1 MALTLSIA
9 KTSPGSIVAGQS
21 MNFTVAVTNTGAAA
35 VSLSSLAVN
44 ESTESDAQIAQPNFM
59 TPNVPV
65 GVGNP
70 VLNAGATSTFPFQ
83 VVFNSP
89 YLAGPS
95 PNNPGGAA
103 PGPAA
108 ANPDAQ
114 FTLQAQAQAS
124 DGSIAST
131 SLLVPV
137 LSAIA
142 PFPLA
147 QGGAFQF
154 GQGFNFINGLM
165 LYAL

>member
-9 KTSPGSIVAGQS
+9 KTSPGNIVASQAV
-21 MNFTVAVTNTGAAA
+21 NFTVTVTNSGSSAVTLTA
-35 VSLSSLAVN
+35 LSVN
-44 ESTESDAQIAQPNFM
+44 EITESDAQIGQPNYL

-70 VLNAGATSTFPFQ
+70 VLAASGSVTYLFTA
-83 VVFNSP
+83 VFSSP
-89 YLAGPS
+89 MYAGPS
-95 PNNPGGAA
+95 PQAPGGAA

-108 ANPDAQ
+108 SNADAF

-124 DGSIAST
+124 DGSIGST
-131 SLLVPV
+131 SLMVPV

-147 QGGAFQF
+147 SGGAFQF